1 MVLCIMHIYA
11 HILAAEDDEAG
22 RVVQI
27 ARTVFMQ
34 MPAHSCCTLRH
45 FPSADLPP
53 TQQIDFVS
61 NLSLSLSV
69 SLEGRREGEKSRESR
84 WKGKMARPRK
94 EEEIRTECFICKR
107 FIFEYSL
114 KGESALRK
122 LGNGKE
128 SAGLNKTTP
137 LKPSLLG
144 RRGGTISISRPLPVE
159 TFHIQFVPLV
169 SR

>member
-1 MVLCIMHIYA
+1 MHIYA

-61 NLSLSLSV
+61 NLSLSLFPS
-69 SLEGRREGEKSRESR
+69 
-84 WKGKMARPRK
+84 K
-94 EEEIRTECFICKR
+94 EEERERKVGNRGGKERWRGQERKKRYAQNVSCKR